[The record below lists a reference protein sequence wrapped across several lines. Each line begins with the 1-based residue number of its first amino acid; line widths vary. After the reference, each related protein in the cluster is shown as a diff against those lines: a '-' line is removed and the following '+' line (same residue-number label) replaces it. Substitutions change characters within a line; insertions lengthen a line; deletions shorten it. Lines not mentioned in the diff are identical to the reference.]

1 MKGGK
6 HVLLTGGTGFV
17 GRRLQGGLVASGH
30 MLSVV
35 TRHPER
41 HRTARAGVEY
51 QSWPPDLSRQ
61 QAVVHL
67 AGEPLFAR
75 RWNADVKHEIRR
87 SRVETTRALV
97 EAMAASAQRPEVL
110 VCASAVGWYG
120 DRGDE
125 QLDERSGP
133 GQGFLAEVCQA
144 WEAEAVRAE
153 AFGVRVVRL
162 RIGVVLGPGGGALQR
177 MLLPFKLGAGG
188 PIGSGQQWFSWIHAR
203 DLVDL
208 IVRAVD
214 DPALAGALNAVAP
227 EPVTNRDFARALG
240 RALHRPAVLPTPAF
254 ALRLALG
261 EVTDVLLESQR
272 CLPRAAQEA
281 GFVFRFPH
289 IGPALADIVG

>member
-17 GRRLQGGLVASGH
+17 GHRLQSALVASGH
-30 MLSVV
+30 TITVV

-41 HRTARAGVEY
+41 HRTARAGVSY
-51 QSWPPDLSRQ
+51 VPWPPDLARQ

-67 AGEPLFAR
+67 AGEPIFGR
-75 RWNADVKHEIRR
+75 RWNAAVKQEILE
-87 SRVETTRALV
+87 SRVRSTRALV
-97 EAMAASAQRPEVL
+97 DAMAASAQRPEVF

-125 QLDERSGP
+125 VLDERATP
-133 GQGFLAEVCQA
+133 GSTFLAEVCKA
-144 WEAEAVRAE
+144 WEAEARRAE
-153 AFGVRVVRL
+153 DLGVRVVRL
-162 RIGVVLGPGGGALQR
+162 RSGVVLGPGGGALAK
-177 MLLPFKLGAGG
+177 MLLPFKLGLGG
-188 PIGSGQQWFSWIHAR
+188 PIGAGRQWFPWIHAR
-203 DLVDL
+203 DIAELY
-208 IVRAVD
+208 VRAVD
-214 DPALAGALNAVAP
+214 DPKLAGAVNGVAP

-272 CLPRAAQEA
+272 CVPRAAQAA
-281 GFVFRFPH
+281 GFAFRFPSLDA
-289 IGPALADIVG
+289 ALSDIVA